1 MIKLGTYN
9 WTLIICLIFTL
20 KVLALGADSVD
31 LLLVSVAIL
40 GIELNKVISHI
51 FPKREDLN
59 KEVKELRDQ
68 LNSLQAKLDDHET
81 DLTALKFHSS
91 IKRT

>member
-20 KVLALGADSVD
+20 KVLALGANSVD
-31 LLLVSVAIL
+31 ILLVSAIIL

-59 KEVKELRDQ
+59 QEVKELRDQ
-68 LNSLQAKLDDHET
+68 VNSLQAKLDDHES

-91 IKRT
+91 IKRS

>member
-20 KVLALGADSVD
+20 KVLALSADSVD
-31 LLLVSVAIL
+31 ILLVSAIIL

-59 KEVKELRDQ
+59 QEVKELRDQ
-68 LNSLQAKLDDHET
+68 VNSLQAKLDDHES

-91 IKRT
+91 IKRS

>member
-1 MIKLGTYN
+1 MIKLAAYN

-31 LLLVSVAIL
+31 ILLVSAIIL

-59 KEVKELRDQ
+59 KEVKELREQ
-68 LNSLQAKLDDHET
+68 VNSLQAKLDDHET

>member
-1 MIKLGTYN
+1 MIKLAAYN

-31 LLLVSVAIL
+31 ILLVSAIVL
-40 GIELNKVISHI
+40 GIELNKVVSHI

-59 KEVKELRDQ
+59 KEDKELRDQ

>member
-20 KVLALGADSVD
+20 KVLALSANSVD
-31 LLLVSVAIL
+31 ILLVSAIIL

-59 KEVKELRDQ
+59 QEVKELREQ
-68 LNSLQAKLDDHET
+68 VNSLQAKLDDHES